1 MRDSSQYRSER
12 DRANI
17 LLTIARSGLSQ
28 RGVARATGHAPSHV
42 NDTVARF
49 RSDGMDGLLERRG
62 GNNRLAR
69 RDEIMALLPTL
80 VAATPSDYGWSRST
94 WSVELVMLEVQR
106 QLGVKVSRPHIG
118 RMLGEARCRRVRPR
132 PTIALTPKDHEEQ
145 VRPLKAELARVP
157 DTDVVLYAD
166 EIDIHLNPKSGP
178 DWTPPG
184 VRKVLVT
191 PGKNC
196 KKYIAG
202 AYNPDTGDL
211 ITTEGPSKSSDL
223 FIALLSALVVA
234 FPDAGTIHL
243 VLDNYIIH
251 KSKKT
256 QAALA
261 KLHGKIKVYFL
272 PPYCPMHNPIE
283 RVWWDVHEH
292 VTRNHRHPSIDDLMT
307 AVRGY
312 VQLYDDQGV
321 HAASLSRAAA

>member
-1 MRDSSQYRSER
+1 MRDTSRYRSER
-12 DRANI
+12 DRASI
-17 LLTIARSGLSQ
+17 LLTLARSGLSQ
-28 RGVARATGHAPSHV
+28 RGVARVTGHAQSHV
-42 NDTVARF
+42 NETVARF
-49 RSDGMDGLLERRG
+49 RRDRIEGLLERRG
-62 GNNRLAR
+62 GHNRLAC
-69 RDEIMALLPTL
+69 RDEIMALLPKL
-80 VAATPSDYGWSRST
+80 VAGAPSDYGWNRTT

-118 RMLGEARCRRVRPR
+118 RMLDEARCRRIRPR

-145 VRPLKAELARVP
+145 VGVLKAELAQVP

-178 DWTPPG
+178 DWMPPG
-184 VRKVLVT
+184 VRKDFVT

-202 AYNPDTGDL
+202 AYDPETGDL

-223 FIALLSALVVA
+223 FIALLHALVVA
-234 FPDAGTIHL
+234 FSDAGTIHL

-261 KLHGKIKVYFL
+261 KLQGKIKVYFL

-292 VTRNHRHPSIDDLMT
+292 VTRNHRHPSIDDLMN
-307 AVRGY
+307 AVRHY
-312 VQLYDDQGV
+312 LQLYDEYGV
-321 HAASLSRAAA
+321 QAASISRIAA